1 MSKEVVMEIF
11 LRDRLTGGSGP
22 SKPITIHS
30 IENADKNPKA
40 I

>member
-1 MSKEVVMEIF
+1 MSKQEVMELFI
-11 LRDRLTGGSGP
+11 RDRKTGGAGP